1 MSTTAVV
8 IIVVVAVIVVAA
20 VVGAVVIANAR
31 RRALARQF
39 GPEWDRTVDARGGK
53 KAAASDLKE
62 RTERRRGLDIQPL
75 SASARDGYQQ
85 EWRQIQSE
93 FVDQPVA
100 SLSLADGLVAR
111 VMHDSG
117 YPMEQ
122 FDSNADLISVDHP
135 EVVENYRHGH
145 QIFVQAQA
153 NQVSTEQARD
163 AFISYRSLFTE
174 LLDGDSRE
182 ALTQPTD

>member
-8 IIVVVAVIVVAA
+8 IVVVVAVIVVVAIVAA
-20 VVGAVVIANAR
+20 VAVARRR

-39 GPEWDRTVDARGGK
+39 GPEWDRTVDARGGP
-53 KAAASDLKE
+53 KAAAHDLQE
-62 RTERRRGLDIQPL
+62 RTERRRRLDIRPL

-100 SLSLADGLVAR
+100 SLSLADGLIAR

-135 EVVENYRHGH
+135 AVVENYRHGH
-145 QIFVQAQA
+145 EIFVQAQA
-153 NQVSTEQARD
+153 GQVSTEQARD
-163 AFISYRSLFTE
+163 GFISYRSLFSE
-174 LLDGDSRE
+174 LLDGENRE
-182 ALTQPTD
+182 LLTEQTD

>member
-1 MSTTAVV
+1 M
-8 IIVVVAVIVVAA
+8 
-20 VVGAVVIANAR
+20 
-31 RRALARQF
+31 
-39 GPEWDRTVDARGGK
+39 
-53 KAAASDLKE
+53 
-62 RTERRRGLDIQPL
+62 

-100 SLSLADGLVAR
+100 SLSLADGLIAR

-135 EVVENYRHGH
+135 AVVENYRHGH
-145 QIFVQAQA
+145 EIFVQAQA
-153 NQVSTEQARD
+153 GQVSTEQARD
-163 AFISYRSLFTE
+163 GFISYRSLFSE
-174 LLDGDSRE
+174 LLDGENPSC
-182 ALTQPTD
+182 